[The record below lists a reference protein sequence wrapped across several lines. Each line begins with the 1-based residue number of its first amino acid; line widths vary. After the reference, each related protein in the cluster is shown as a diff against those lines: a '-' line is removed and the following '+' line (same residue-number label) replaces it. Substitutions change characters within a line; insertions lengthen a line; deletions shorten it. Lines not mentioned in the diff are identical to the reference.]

1 MLRYLPLA
9 VGILG
14 SGLLVL
20 NRLTTPILTPNQ
32 SRSDVLGVIL
42 CTVLVLVSLL
52 WQQVQPKLPD
62 AVALVGEEQFELAE
76 TLPQHVKAELAW
88 ASRLLLTNTVTKSL
102 VIWWDDRVLLRR
114 GILPETLE
122 FTIGAIVKRA
132 MEKQKPVYLVQLSL
146 YPGRVEFGYLPE
158 NTQGVIVQPMGDR
171 GVMVLGANA
180 PRSYTQQDERW
191 IEAIAD
197 KLTYSLQ
204 HVDP

>member
-9 VGILG
+9 VGVLG

-42 CTVLVLVSLL
+42 CAVLVLVSLL
-52 WQQVQPKLPD
+52 WHQVQPKLPD

-76 TLPQHVKAELAW
+76 TLPQNVKAELAW